1 MGQIGRALP
10 SKGKRYSTVVEDPY
24 ESGYLRDRAG
34 EIRRSRGDTLV
45 GTLRDEYG
53 KNFALGYRSDT
64 ELRTVLKDAGVKT
77 LDQLRRKAG

>member
-1 MGQIGRALP
+1 MAKHYR
-10 SKGKRYSTVVEDPY
+10 KGLGDRQ
-24 ESGYLRDRAG
+24 RDRNG
-34 EIRRSRGDTLV
+34 EIRHKRGNTLV

-77 LDQLRRKAG
+77 LDQFRRKGV